1 MRTCIS
7 LACAAAA
14 GIVSNAAQAH
24 HGLDFLLV
32 QTAHLPDQGTGYAF
46 ARVDHLSE
54 SVDETGFEPGAL
66 FGATD
71 WMTVE
76 LHGHYHKEES
86 ESSRFESIAPALN
99 FRLTP
104 RGRLFSFGLSAEYEF
119 TDASD
124 DADVAEVAALF
135 GYEANAWVVAGNV
148 LYEKAS
154 GASGEWGYAAGVRRT
169 FAEKHAIGVE
179 TLGSFESD
187 GSSEMMVGYYGEFS
201 ERFTFNAGIGTGLHK
216 GPDRSARMAMIWR
229 FK

>member
-1 MRTCIS
+1 MRTPFL

-14 GIVSNAAQAH
+14 GIASNAAQAH

-32 QTAHLPDQGTGYAF
+32 QTAHLPEQGTGYAF
-46 ARVDHLSE
+46 ARVDHFSE

-76 LHGHYHKEES
+76 LHGHYHKEEG
-86 ESSRFESIAPALN
+86 EPSRFESIAPALN

-104 RGRLFSFGLSAEYEF
+104 RGQPFSFGLSAEYEIA
-119 TDASD
+119 DASND
-124 DADVAEVAALF
+124 EDVAQVAALF
-135 GYEANAWVVAGNV
+135 GYEANEWVAAGNV
-148 LYEKAS
+148 LYEKVS

-169 FAEKHAIGVE
+169 FAKKHAIGIE
-179 TLGSFESD
+179 ALGSFESG

-216 GPDRSARMAMIWR
+216 GPDQSARMAMIWR
-229 FK
+229 FR

>member
-1 MRTCIS
+1 MRIRIL

-14 GIVSNAAQAH
+14 SIVSNSVQAH

-32 QTAHLPDQGTGYAF
+32 QTAHLPEPGTGYAF

-66 FGATD
+66 YGATD

-76 LHGHYHKEES
+76 LHGHYHKEEG

-104 RGRLFSFGLSAEYEF
+104 RGQSFSFGLSAEYEMAH
-119 TDASD
+119 ASD
-124 DADVAEVAALF
+124 DSDVALVAALF
-135 GYEANAWVVAGNV
+135 GYEANLWVVAGNV
-148 LYEKAS
+148 LYEKMS

-169 FAEKHAIGVE
+169 FAQKHAVGIE
-179 TLGSFESD
+179 TIGSFESD

-201 ERFTFNAGIGTGLHK
+201 ERFTLNTGIGTGLHN

>member
-1 MRTCIS
+1 MRTPIL
-7 LACAAAA
+7 LACTAAA
-14 GIVSNAAQAH
+14 GIASNAAEAH

-32 QTAHLPDQGTGYAF
+32 QTAHLPQQGTGYAV
-46 ARVDHLSE
+46 ARFDHLSE
-54 SVDETGFEPGAL
+54 NVDETGFEPAAL

-76 LHGHYHKEES
+76 LHGHYHKEEG
-86 ESSRFESIAPALN
+86 EPSRFESIAPALN

-104 RGRLFSFGLSAEYEF
+104 REQSFSFGLSAEYEF
-119 TDASD
+119 ASASD

-154 GASGEWGYAAGVRRT
+154 GAKGEWGYAAGLRRT
-169 FAEKHAIGVE
+169 FAEKHGLGIEV
-179 TLGSFESD
+179 LGSFESD
-187 GSSEMMVGYYGEFS
+187 GSSEVMFGYYVEFS
-201 ERFTFNAGIGTGLHK
+201 ERFTLNAGIGTGIDD

-229 FK
+229 FR